1 LLAAEQLLLALV
13 GGGLGYALGIVLAR
27 LVGQKIF
34 GVAPEFS
41 FLVLAVIIG
50 LAAVVTLLGSAIP
63 LRRASRFEP
72 APILR
77 GE

>member
-1 LLAAEQLLLALV
+1 M
-13 GGGLGYALGIVLAR
+13 
-27 LVGQKIF
+27 VGQRIF

-41 FLVLAVIIG
+41 FLVLGVIIG

-72 APILR
+72 ASILR